1 MHCVKE
7 FSMNDWDKNNL
18 NYLMSLTEDEFDE
31 FMATM
36 PEDDIQYAIELIQTR
51 KAETAVLLEELR
63 DAYYEQ
69 SEMDLSDAQAVLAK
83 FRL

>member
-1 MHCVKE
+1 
-7 FSMNDWDKNNL
+7 MNDWDKNNL

-31 FMATM
+31 FIATM
-36 PEDDIQYAIELIQTR
+36 PEDDINYALELIQTR
-51 KAETAVLLEELR
+51 RAETAVLLEELR

-69 SEMDLSDAQAVLAK
+69 GDMDLSEAQSVLAK

>member
-1 MHCVKE
+1 
-7 FSMNDWDKNNL
+7 MNDWDKNNL

-51 KAETAVLLEELR
+51 KAETALLAEELR
-63 DAYYEQ
+63 DVYYHE
-69 SEMDLSDAQAVLAK
+69 EGMDLSQAQAVLAK